1 MKKKRFSVEQIVSVL
16 KQAELGLP
24 VADLV
29 RQVGISE
36 QTFYRWKKQYAGLQS
51 EQVREFKQVT
61 EENARLKRLVA
72 ELSLDKAVLQDVLFK
87 KIPRPAVMKEVV
99 AYVTA
104 SHGFSERRACAL
116 TRQHRSTQRKPSTR
130 DPRLEI
136 RQRMHEIARTR
147 IRYGYRRL
155 QVMLRRDGWA
165 VGKNLVWRLYREEG
179 LALRS
184 KRPRRRKMV
193 VQREARCAPKRPNE
207 AWSLDFIQD
216 QLSSGG
222 RFRALTVVD
231 VFSREGL
238 AIEVGQRLR
247 GEHVVEVL
255 NRLVGERGAP
265 KYLFADNGAEFT
277 GRLVDLWAYHH
288 GTRIDFS
295 RPGKPTD
302 NAFIETFNGSLRDE
316 CLNLHWFET
325 LAEARREI
333 EAWRR
338 DYNESRPHMAL
349 GQRTPQE
356 YRSLASLSGLSEGS
370 VAGEG

>member
-72 ELSLDKAVLQDVLFK
+72 ELSLDKAVLQDVLSK
-87 KIPRPAVMKEVV
+87 KFPRPAVMKEVV